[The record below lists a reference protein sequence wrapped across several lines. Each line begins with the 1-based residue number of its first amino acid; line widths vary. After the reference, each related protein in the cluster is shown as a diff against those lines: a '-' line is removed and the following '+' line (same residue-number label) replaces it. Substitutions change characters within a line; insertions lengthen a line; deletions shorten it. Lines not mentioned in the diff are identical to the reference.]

1 MTTLTSRR
9 HTTTTRRLHE
19 SQAFTHTEPRSLEQA
34 VEKAARALDENM
46 LTPVAPVE
54 AGLAFQPRTLVA
66 VLAYSYARQIYRS
79 ADIEKSLR
87 CDANFRLLGCGATPD
102 ARSLRRV
109 RRENREALMVCL
121 RDALLFVAE
130 QKLAQGFVAKINRIN
145 VLEEASRRIIMAMFT
160 DSMEMD
166 KDQTTDVPVDVCY
179 LFANSSRREH

>member
-19 SQAFTHTEPRSLEQA
+19 SQAFAHTEPRSLEQA

-79 ADIEKSLR
+79 ADIEHSLR
-87 CDANFRLLGCGATPD
+87 CDANFRQLGCGATPD

-130 QKLAQGFVAKINRIN
+130 QKLAQGFVAKINRMN

-179 LFANSSRREH
+179 LFANSSRRAH